1 MNKEVIA
8 DRFRSLQAFIT
19 ERLEKI
25 DGTSLFQEDLWSREA
40 GGGGRTRTI
49 KEVISQ
55 AIWNEHLR
63 DGFLLSC
70 TKFRLTLSKWLRLV
84 V

>member
-8 DRFRSLQAFIT
+8 DRFRSLQDFIT

-25 DGTSLFQEDLWSREA
+25 DGKSSFQEDLWSREA

-49 KEVISQ
+49 KEGSIIEKEIGRAHV
-55 AIWNEHLR
+55 
-63 DGFLLSC
+63 
-70 TKFRLTLSKWLRLV
+70 
-84 V
+84 